1 MVGIVPNNKYCLLTN
16 DVELTSIVNN
26 SLRIETG
33 MKVSEEGL
41 PKLLE
46 LYKKYNIKSTFFITG
61 KFAESFPNS
70 LKQIIEDG
78 HEIGS
83 HGYRHEVDQAFDIL
97 SLDEQI
103 EHLSL
108 SKKLL
113 LENGAEHVRSFRAPA
128 LRVNNDTVKALKQN
142 GFVVDSST
150 ASQRFDFFLSF
161 GGLKKL
167 KWLSQPR
174 KPYFI
179 TQDSFYKKGSEQILE
194 VPVSAFLLSYIG
206 TTLRVFPT
214 LTKALGLFLR
224 TEAKLTGKPIVFLI
238 HPVEVIT
245 EKQEGK
251 LERRTRNLI
260 KYLLADKLRRFLKL
274 RNLGDNALNLY
285 EQEII
290 KMKKAGFKFVTMS
303 EYLEIFKVNK

>member
-1 MVGIVPNNKYCLLTN
+1 MYCILTN

-26 SLRIETG
+26 SLRLETG
-33 MKVSEEGL
+33 KKVYEEGL

-46 LYKKYNIKSTFFITG
+46 LYKKHNIKTTFFITG
-61 KFAESFPNS
+61 KFAENFPETIRLINDS
-70 LKQIIEDG
+70 G

-83 HGYRHEVDQAFDIL
+83 HGYRHEVDQAFDVL
-97 SLDEQI
+97 SLEDQI
-103 EHLSL
+103 EHVRKSRQILVD
-108 SKKLL
+108 
-113 LENGAEHVRSFRAPA
+113 NGAEYVHSFRAPA
-128 LRVNNDTVKALKQN
+128 LRVNNDTVEALKQN
-142 GFVVDSST
+142 GLALDSST

-179 TQDSFYKKGSEQILE
+179 TQDSFYKKGSEKILE

-224 TEAKLTGKPIVFLI
+224 IEAKLTGKPIVFLI

-251 LERRTRNLI
+251 LERRSKNVI

-290 KMKKAGFKFVTMS
+290 KMKNAGFKFVTMS
-303 EYLEIFKVNK
+303 EYREIFSHRKH